1 MDGGIGAFWKQP
13 HPGRHPSGV
22 VLQAKREPAL
32 SGAEGDLARIN
43 TVVTLVLGGAALPAL
58 RSQVFLNR
66 GFSRRGTLI
75 TDALSK
81 KKHIHLIGICGTAM
95 ASLAGMLKQRGFQV
109 TGSDAAA
116 YPPMSD
122 FLSELDIPVA
132 QPFDAKNL
140 DPRPDLVVVGNAMSR
155 GNVELEHVLDQRIP
169 FSSLPQLLHD
179 EFLRGKEVLVVAG
192 THGKTTTTSMLA
204 WIFHSAGLD
213 PSFLIGGIAEN
224 FGSSFHLGAGKHFI
238 LEGDEYDT
246 AFFDKGPKFLHYF
259 PDAIILTSVEFDHA
273 DIYKDLDAVE
283 TAFKR
288 LVNLIPRSG
297 RIVAFDGF
305 AGDGSE
311 SPSLDRCLAKA
322 FCSVE
327 RYGAGPRANWK
338 VTNLRLEPARTSWTV
353 LHDGQP
359 WADLGFPLAGEYNVW
374 NATAAAALAASCGV
388 PKEAIGAAL
397 KSFKSVKRRLEVKA
411 QVNGITIIDDF
422 AHHPTA
428 IAGTLKALRARYP
441 GARLWA
447 ILEPRSNT
455 LRRRVLQSDLARSL
469 AQADE
474 VIVAGVFRSEAV
486 PENERLE
493 LPALAAEINQNGRRA
508 RLFADSDEIV
518 ETISPEMR
526 SGDVVAILSN
536 GGFGGI
542 YEKLPARLRELAG
555 KQ

>member
-1 MDGGIGAFWKQP
+1 MILLTMTQP
-13 HPGRHPSGV
+13 
-22 VLQAKREPAL
+22 
-32 SGAEGDLARIN
+32 
-43 TVVTLVLGGAALPAL
+43 
-58 RSQVFLNR
+58 
-66 GFSRRGTLI
+66 
-75 TDALSK
+75 
-81 KKHIHLIGICGTAM
+81 KHIHLIGICGTAM

-122 FLSELDIPVA
+122 FLRELGIPVA
-132 QPFDAKNL
+132 QPFDARNL
-140 DPRPDLVVVGNAMSR
+140 EPRPDLVVIGNAMSR

-169 FSSLPQLLHD
+169 FCSLPQLLHD
-179 EFLRGKEVLVVAG
+179 EFLRDKEVLVVAG

-224 FGSSFHLGAGKHFI
+224 FGSSFHLGQGKHFI

-259 PDAIILTSVEFDHA
+259 PDSIILTSVEFDHA

-288 LVNLIPRSG
+288 LVNLIPRRG
-297 RIVAFDGF
+297 RIVAFDG
-305 AGDGSE
+305 AVGNATE
-311 SPSLDRCLAKA
+311 SASLERCVAKA
-322 FCSVE
+322 FCPVE
-327 RYGAGPRANWK
+327 RYGAGPRSHWK
-338 VTNLRLEPARTSWTV
+338 VTNVRFEPARTRWTAER
-353 LHDGQP
+353 DGQP
-359 WADLGFPLAGEYNVW
+359 WADFEFALAGEYNVW
-374 NATAAAALAASCGV
+374 NATAAAALASSCGISRD
-388 PKEAIGAAL
+388 AIAAAL
-397 KSFKSVKRRLEVKA
+397 KTFKSVKRRLEVKA

-428 IAGTLKALRARYP
+428 IAETLKALRTRYA
-441 GARLWA
+441 GSRLWA
-447 ILEPRSNT
+447 VLEPRSNT
-455 LRRRVLQSDLARSL
+455 LRRRVLQSDLAHSL

-493 LPALAAEINQNGRRA
+493 LPALAAEIQHNGRPA
-508 RLFADSDEIV
+508 RLLADADAIV
-518 ETISPEMR
+518 QTISPELR

-542 YEKLPARLRELAG
+542 YEKLPARLRELAENR
-555 KQ
+555 

>member
-1 MDGGIGAFWKQP
+1 MTRP
-13 HPGRHPSGV
+13 
-22 VLQAKREPAL
+22 
-32 SGAEGDLARIN
+32 
-43 TVVTLVLGGAALPAL
+43 
-58 RSQVFLNR
+58 
-66 GFSRRGTLI
+66 
-75 TDALSK
+75 
-81 KKHIHLIGICGTAM
+81 KHIHLIGICGTAM

-122 FLSELDIPVA
+122 FLRELGIPVA
-132 QPFDAKNL
+132 QPFNAKNL
-140 DPRPDLVVVGNAMSR
+140 EPRPDLVVIGNAMSR

-169 FSSLPQLLHD
+169 FCSLPQLLHD
-179 EFLRGKEVLVVAG
+179 EFLRDKEVLVVAG
-192 THGKTTTTSMLA
+192 THGKTTTTSMLS

-224 FGSSFHLGAGKHFI
+224 FGSSFHLGEGKHFI

-259 PDAIILTSVEFDHA
+259 PDSIILTSVEFDHA

-288 LVNLIPRSG
+288 LVNLIPRRG
-297 RIVAFDGF
+297 RIVAFDG
-305 AGDGSE
+305 AVGNAAE
-311 SPSLDRCLAKA
+311 SASLERCVAKA
-322 FCSVE
+322 FCPVE
-327 RYGAGPRANWK
+327 RYGAGPRAHWK
-338 VTNLRLEPARTSWTV
+338 VTNVRFEPSLTRWTV
-353 LHDGQP
+353 EQNGHP
-359 WADLGFPLAGEYNVW
+359 WAEFEFALAGEYNVW
-374 NATAAAALAASCGV
+374 NATAAAALASSCGISR
-388 PKEAIGAAL
+388 EAIAEAL
-397 KSFKSVKRRLEVKA
+397 RTFKSVKRRLEVKA

-428 IAGTLKALRARYP
+428 IAETLKALRTRYS

-447 ILEPRSNT
+447 VLEPRSNT
-455 LRRRVLQSDLARSL
+455 LRRRVLQSDLAHSL
-469 AQADE
+469 SQADE

-493 LPALAAEINQNGRRA
+493 LPALAAEIQRNGRPA
-508 RLFADSDEIV
+508 RLLADADAIV
-518 ETISPEMR
+518 QTISPELR

-555 KQ
+555 KR